1 MPEKSTFF
9 CFGPPKS
16 GTTLLQRCLDLHP
29 MISCPSEHHFDFLHE
44 RFGSLFQE
52 YNRGLDVTDLRTGGQ
67 GASHVL
73 QSTVTKIFRAA
84 IHEILCQSAKDKY
97 GSYDKWILMLA
108 DQFNLS
114 ADHYRLAFESDPNA
128 MRIKYEDLVSNK
140 AQVLQKLFR
149 FLDAPWNDVLL
160 RNIVEAT
167 DFNVMRAK
175 ARRPHFFRAASESP
189 TEESVS
195 IELQKQVHAMT
206 EDSLTYLEY

>member
-1 MPEKSTFF
+1 
-9 CFGPPKS
+9 
-16 GTTLLQRCLDLHP
+16 
-29 MISCPSEHHFDFLHE
+29 
-44 RFGSLFQE
+44 
-52 YNRGLDVTDLRTGGQ
+52 
-67 GASHVL
+67 
-73 QSTVTKIFRAA
+73 
-84 IHEILCQSAKDKY
+84 
-97 GSYDKWILMLA
+97 MLA

-149 FLDAPWNDVLL
+149 FRDAPWNDVLL